1 MKTCSYTPGSWI
13 EEVGGMKASDY
24 NIPKKI
30 TLLLIGPRGSGK
42 SSLVNKIS
50 RVFDDDDPFTP
61 ERAQVS
67 CTFCFSF
74 PHVISETQIKDNQ
87 KECEYRVSFVCP
99 RY

>member
-1 MKTCSYTPGSWI
+1 MNTCSYTPGSWI

-24 NIPKKI
+24 NIPKKM

-50 RVFDDDDPFTP
+50 RVFDDDPFTP

-67 CTFCFSF
+67 CMFSF
-74 PHVISETQIKDNQ
+74 SFSHVK
-87 KECEYRVSFVCP
+87 
-99 RY
+99 